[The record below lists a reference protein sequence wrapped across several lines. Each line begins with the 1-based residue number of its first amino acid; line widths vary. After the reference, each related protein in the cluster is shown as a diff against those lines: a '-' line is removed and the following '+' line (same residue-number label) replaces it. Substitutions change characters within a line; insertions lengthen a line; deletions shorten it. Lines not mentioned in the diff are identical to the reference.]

1 MHISRR
7 FAGISLIV
15 FAVAVMIITLTVTPV
30 STKAETTSS
39 SGVQA
44 QITQLLELVKTL
56 QAQIAVLLGKNSVQG
71 GASVVDGIR
80 VGGHVLTSDS
90 LKVRGE
96 PRTSGA
102 LLAVVEASSHGTI
115 LEGPRM
121 ADGHTWW
128 KVSYGKATGWSAANW
143 LKVHTHPDESKVDAG
158 ENKDSQHTM
167 PDKHS
172 DHAVSDD
179 NGDAPAGAIDIGE
192 SASQAA
198 RTLPNS
204 TTVPTT
210 APFVQN
216 FTGNTGKDDFRY
228 GVFHAGVGFQELGYP
243 ARIWGDGNAQ
253 NGHGG
258 HWTADHDMN
267 CGTPATQRNLSSSA
281 SDFNIDE
288 IFFLCKDHIMSS
300 VGDVDGYSLAW
311 FSPKK
316 SFSRAT
322 HKKVSWD
329 VNVTDLFGRQ
339 WWEVS
344 IVPKG
349 GHVVSTIEWNSRGDL
364 IPYDNGSVIIGNGP
378 FGGGVNMITNGEN
391 RYEDWRPI
399 CDGEYALDPVGCKDK
414 MIRRPFSVTDNG
426 NGTLTVNYAGLY
438 TQTIPG
444 KFPDQFDI
452 YFTDHNY
459 TPDKD
464 DVPPGHTWH
473 WDSIHVE

>member
-1 MHISRR
+1 MNKLRHQVSGCG
-7 FAGISLIV
+7 FV
-15 FAVAVMIITLTVTPV
+15 VAVSLLLFISIFALTPL
-30 STKAETTSS
+30 SARAET
-39 SGVQA
+39 VPDNKEA
-44 QITQLLELVKTL
+44 YIAQLLELVRTL
-56 QAQIAVLLGKNSVQG
+56 QAKVAALIAARDGSGSEGGSVTNIKVG
-71 GASVVDGIR
+71 DTVVTTD
-80 VGGHVLTSDS
+80 V
-90 LKVRGE
+90 LKVRSNPSVDSTLLTTME
-96 PRTSGA
+96 P
-102 LLAVVEASSHGTI
+102 LAQGKVVE
-115 LEGPRM
+115 GPKS
-121 ADGHTWW
+121 ADGYSWW
-128 KVSYGKATGWSAANW
+128 KVAYHKVTGWSAGNW
-143 LKVHTHPDESKVDAG
+143 LRAHKHA
-158 ENKDSQHTM
+158 ENKVTKDKSGHVAPKDKSEHEDS
-167 PDKHS
+167 DE
-172 DHAVSDD
+172 
-179 NGDAPAGAIDIGE
+179 NGDAPSGAVWIDGNDNQE
-192 SASQAA
+192 A

-204 TTVPTT
+204 KTTPTT
-210 APFVQN
+210 APFRQD
-216 FTGNTGKDDFRY
+216 FTGNTGKSDFRY

-243 ARIWGDGNAQ
+243 ARIWGDNNAQ

-267 CGTPATQRNLSSSA
+267 CGTPATQRSLSSSA
-281 SDFNIDE
+281 SDFNLDE

-322 HKKVSWD
+322 HKTVSWD

-349 GHVVSTIEWNSRGDL
+349 GHVVATIDWNSRGDL
-364 IPYDNGSVIIGNGP
+364 IPYDDESIIIGNGP

-391 RYEDWRPI
+391 QYDDWRPI
-399 CDGEYALDPVGCKDK
+399 CDGEFALDPVGCKDK
-414 MIRRPFSVTDNG
+414 MIRRPFSVTDNN

-444 KFPDQFDI
+444 KLPEEFDV

-464 DVPPGHTWH
+464 GVPPGHTWH
-473 WDSIHVE
+473 WDTIHVE